1 MWMGIREVMGWL
13 IALIGTALIGVV
25 LLLALNRSVIEAA
38 ALSLPAAVVFRAG
51 IGLVRMT
58 TAARIATD
66 LSRRDKQSS

>member
-13 IALIGTALIGVV
+13 IALAGMGLIGVV

-66 LSRRDKQSS
+66 LSRREH